1 MSNSDPNE
9 LAQPTASQHRNVQKV
24 VAALEAAGHH
34 TDIVILPDRV
44 HTAALAAAAQGVDV
58 GAIANSLVFTLDGE
72 PVLIMTSGSHR
83 VDTEMV
89 GRELG
94 GRLKRASADVVR
106 QATGQPIGGVAP
118 LGHPAPVRTFV
129 DRTLE
134 QYPEIWAAA
143 GHPNTVFPTDYQ
155 QLLRLTGGQA
165 IEVC

>member
-1 MSNSDPNE
+1 MSDENPDE
-9 LAQPTASQHRNVQKV
+9 TVQPAPTQHRNVRKV

-34 TDIVILPDRV
+34 TSITVLPDRV

-83 VDTEMV
+83 VDTELV
-89 GRELG
+89 GRQLG
-94 GRLKRASADVVR
+94 GTLKRASADVVR

-118 LGHPAPVRTFV
+118 LGHPVPVKTFV
-129 DRTLE
+129 DRALE
-134 QYPEIWAAA
+134 EYPEIWAAA

-155 QLLRLTGGQA
+155 QLLRLTGGRA

>member
-1 MSNSDPNE
+1 MSNSDPDE
-9 LAQPTASQHRNVQKV
+9 SVQPSASQHRNVVKV

-34 TDIVILPDRV
+34 TDITILPDRV
-44 HTAALAAAAQGVDV
+44 HTAALAAEAQGVDV

-129 DRTLE
+129 DRALE